1 MPFIPMVERGSGGP
15 ARSSPQPP
23 KAVARRARL
32 EGAGPPDHHR
42 PRNGGAAAV
51 AGRSR
56 LRRAHGSLRGRRY
69 PPQHG
74 FREGPTSRCP
84 ERGHRRARRNGGGG
98 IVEPRPGRDGLPLTD
113 RREAALSVPA
123 PSGTR
128 YCHATC
134 GAGRPPACGRR
145 RLWPCARRSAG
156 PGPAPRSSAR
166 MAW

>member
-1 MPFIPMVERGSGGP
+1 MTLEQGWAWP

-84 ERGHRRARRNGGGG
+84 ERGHRAATEGAGSSSPVPAGTGSRW
-98 IVEPRPGRDGLPLTD
+98 LTG
-113 RREAALSVPA
+113 AAISVPA

-128 YCHATC
+128 CCPATC
-134 GAGRPPACGRR
+134 GAGRPPTSERR
-145 RLWPCARRSAG
+145 RPWLCGRRSAG
-156 PGPAPRSSAR
+156 SGSAPRFSAR
-166 MAW
+166 RAW

>member
-51 AGRSR
+51 AGEVAPPGTWFSPRSEISAATW
-56 LRRAHGSLRGRRY
+56 LQGGADV
-69 PPQHG
+69 PM
-74 FREGPTSRCP
+74 SRT
-84 ERGHRRARRNGGGG
+84 RSSRRRNGGGG

-145 RLWPCARRSAG
+145 RPWPCARRSAG

-166 MAW
+166 RAW